1 MFDKQMNDFNKPL
14 DFEALPELP
23 LSPEKREEL
32 QFEQSI
38 MFKMGFMR
46 GVPQSLK
53 EQRYAAINAL
63 LDEDA
68 RH

>member
-1 MFDKQMNDFNKPL
+1 MTENDDQLAPGFAPL
-14 DFEALPELP
+14 PPLP
-23 LSPEKREEL
+23 LSPEQREAL
-32 QFEQSI
+32 HFEQSI

-46 GVPQSLK
+46 GVSQSLK

>member
-1 MFDKQMNDFNKPL
+1 MTENDDQLRPRFVPL
-14 DFEALPELP
+14 PPLP
-23 LSPEKREEL
+23 LSPEQREAL
-32 QFEQSI
+32 HFEQSI

-46 GVPQSLK
+46 GVSQSLK

-68 RH
+68 RA

>member
-1 MFDKQMNDFNKPL
+1 MTENDDQLTPSFAPL
-14 DFEALPELP
+14 PPLP
-23 LSPEKREEL
+23 LSTEQREAL
-32 QFEQSI
+32 HFEQSI

-46 GVPQSLK
+46 GVSQSLK